1 MKLKELIDTMAYGTH
16 YKLIGAKTGKHLADS
31 YTNRE
36 GYIKAYFE
44 DDISGIFPSFDAQ
57 KNNIT
62 KVPEYIRPI
71 ICIWVSGR

>member
-1 MKLKELIDTMAYGTH
+1 MRLKELIDTMAYGTH

-31 YTNRE
+31 IVNKK
-36 GYIKAYFE
+36 GYIMAFLE
-44 DDISGIFPSFDAQ
+44 DDVSGFFPSFDAQ

-71 ICIWVSGR
+71 ICIWLSGR